1 MTEYLIGIV
10 AAALVNDM
18 TLSRGETDDTLAKLK
33 RAACMGAATVV
44 VTLCASVLSYALYYG
59 ALSPL
64 GLEAACVP
72 LCMLTAAGCAA
83 LAGRLSRNGEGVLAA
98 FLESNWPLVAL
109 NAAVLGALVH
119 GIATGYSFG
128 GNVLSAF
135 GASVAFGAS
144 LVLMTAID
152 ARMDT
157 EALPKNVRGL
167 PAYLLTAAL
176 ISMALMAFNGL

>member
-18 TLSRGETDDTLAKLK
+18 TLSREESDTLPLLK
-33 RAACMGAATVV
+33 RAAGLGGMTVA

-59 ALSPL
+59 ALAPL
-64 GLEAACVP
+64 GLQSAWVP
-72 LCMLTAAGCAA
+72 LFLLVTAACAA
-83 LAGRLSRNGEGVLAA
+83 LTGRLARNSNGPCAA
-98 FLESNWPLVAL
+98 FLETNWPLVTL
-109 NAAVLGALVH
+109 NAAVLGVLIH
-119 GIATGYSFG
+119 GVSAGYSFSG
-128 GNVLSAF
+128 YVLSALAVSVLF
-135 GASVAFGAS
+135 GVS
-144 LVLMTAID
+144 LTLMTAIQ

-157 EALPKNVRGL
+157 DALPETVRGL